1 VDCAIILAVESR
13 EHNAITQIEETRIMD
28 LLVVI
33 NSVLLTLM
41 GLAKRD
47 WPKLSAQI
55 PETVVSPF
63 EQPGRNKN
71 QGIIEWAEERKSIPK
86 LLAAYAECA
95 DPKLH
100 VALKVTPNFDS
111 GIKKK

>member
-1 VDCAIILAVESR
+1 
-13 EHNAITQIEETRIMD
+13 
-28 LLVVI
+28 
-33 NSVLLTLM
+33 
-41 GLAKRD
+41 
-47 WPKLSAQI
+47 LSAQI

-71 QGIIEWAEERKSIPK
+71 QGTTEWAEERKSIPK
-86 LLAAYAECA
+86 LLAAHAECA

-100 VALKVTPNFDS
+100 LAMKVTIKFDS